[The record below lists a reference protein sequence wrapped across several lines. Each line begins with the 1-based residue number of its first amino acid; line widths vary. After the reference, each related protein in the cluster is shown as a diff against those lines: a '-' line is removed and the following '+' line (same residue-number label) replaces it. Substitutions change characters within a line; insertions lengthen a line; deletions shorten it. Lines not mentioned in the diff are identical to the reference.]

1 MTKLK
6 VTCYNV
12 KLAGLWF
19 FVKNSNFYISYL
31 YKSYQLIYSIFETFF
46 FYLSLSLSHTHTH
59 QGLHKRST
67 NSNNLFH
74 KSKIKIITRKYGVK
88 YYIPLF
94 NKHISQI
101 IQRII
106 NLYHDSLI
114 NDKSLCALSLFLF
127 WFDCFT
133 VLEII
138 YNANF
143 KNLCIY

>member
-1 MTKLK
+1 VLQRKISR
-6 VTCYNV
+6 
-12 KLAGLWF
+12 
-19 FVKNSNFYISYL
+19 FVIFRQKFKFSYFILVQIISINLLNFRDL
-31 YKSYQLIYSIFETFF
+31 FF
-46 FYLSLSLSHTHTH
+46 FYLTHTHTHTH

-74 KSKIKIITRKYGVK
+74 KSIIKIIMRKYGVK